1 MAGRLGNEEPLHRAG
16 LALGEWLLRVLQRKT
31 QGRVPQWRNL
41 LQLEGGPNHHRK
53 LAQSLQHQA
62 PTLCAWLSPAGTA
75 RDRTKARPSGHHEL
89 ISQCVWYKKI
99 GQAKHTNNIWFAFD
113 ALVRVARPQVVIILP
128 NVYHWSSRVRFF
140 LGREMDKYVLPAHSI
155 VDRHRWLPSYVSARH
170 FCTERAA
177 MHGRQGAGI
186 FWRAADLSSRSA
198 SLQGVQQSG

>member
-89 ISQCVWYKKI
+89 ISQCVWYKKS
-99 GQAKHTNNIWFAFD
+99 
-113 ALVRVARPQVVIILP
+113 VRPAARVQKPMQIIL
-128 NVYHWSSRVRFF
+128 
-140 LGREMDKYVLPAHSI
+140 D
-155 VDRHRWLPSYVSARH
+155 HRRI
-170 FCTERAA
+170 
-177 MHGRQGAGI
+177 RQ
-186 FWRAADLSSRSA
+186 LSP
-198 SLQGVQQSG
+198 

>member
-89 ISQCVWYKKI
+89 ISQCVWYKKSVRPI
-99 GQAKHTNNIWFAFD
+99 ERSLRGLFHHSLDKWLLSNLGQFNAVEAI
-113 ALVRVARPQVVIILP
+113 P
-128 NVYHWSSRVRFF
+128 
-140 LGREMDKYVLPAHSI
+140 
-155 VDRHRWLPSYVSARH
+155 
-170 FCTERAA
+170 
-177 MHGRQGAGI
+177 HG
-186 FWRAADLSSRSA
+186 
-198 SLQGVQQSG
+198 LQGGPHSVQDVWGCFRGQIPANCAPGMLRLSISD

>member
-89 ISQCVWYKKI
+89 ISQCVWYKKSVRPLFREWI
-99 GQAKHTNNIWFAFD
+99 AAVGAKAAYIE
-113 ALVRVARPQVVIILP
+113 PG
-128 NVYHWSSRVRFF
+128 SSWENGYIESFN
-140 LGREMDKYVLPAHSI
+140 A
-155 VDRHRWLPSYVSARH
+155 
-170 FCTERAA
+170 
-177 MHGRQGAGI
+177 
-186 FWRAADLSSRSA
+186 
-198 SLQGVQQSG
+198 

>member
-89 ISQCVWYKKI
+89 ISQCVWYKKSVRPI
-99 GQAKHTNNIWFAFD
+99 MLPQIASAAIQSAMQANQSSPSSVSFACVSHW
-113 ALVRVARPQVVIILP
+113 ALDCSQSLRDRRGVAE
-128 NVYHWSSRVRFF
+128 H
-140 LGREMDKYVLPAHSI
+140 
-155 VDRHRWLPSYVSARH
+155 
-170 FCTERAA
+170 AA
-177 MHGRQGAGI
+177 LMLA
-186 FWRAADLSSRSA
+186 F
-198 SLQGVQQSG
+198 

>member
-89 ISQCVWYKKI
+89 ISQCVWYKKS
-99 GQAKHTNNIWFAFD
+99 
-113 ALVRVARPQVVIILP
+113 VRPSTPTISGSRLM
-128 NVYHWSSRVRFF
+128 HSWSSRVRFF

>member
-75 RDRTKARPSGHHEL
+75 RDRTKAPPSGHHEL
-89 ISQCVWYKKI
+89 ISQCVWYKKSVRPGLLEI
-99 GQAKHTNNIWFAFD
+99 KK
-113 ALVRVARPQVVIILP
+113 ALVNWRSICRP
-128 NVYHWSSRVRFF
+128 
-140 LGREMDKYVLPAHSI
+140 
-155 VDRHRWLPSYVSARH
+155 PSHAPRQG
-170 FCTERAA
+170 RAA
-177 MHGRQGAGI
+177 RLVGI
-186 FWRAADLSSRSA
+186 ARA
-198 SLQGVQQSG
+198 

>member
-89 ISQCVWYKKI
+89 ISQCVWYKKSVRPI
-99 GQAKHTNNIWFAFD
+99 PDYQADVADVLSGQNRDRNPVNKT
-113 ALVRVARPQVVIILP
+113 
-128 NVYHWSSRVRFF
+128 
-140 LGREMDKYVLPAHSI
+140 GRTRL
-155 VDRHRWLPSYVSARH
+155 
-170 FCTERAA
+170 
-177 MHGRQGAGI
+177 
-186 FWRAADLSSRSA
+186 
-198 SLQGVQQSG
+198 

>member
-89 ISQCVWYKKI
+89 ISQCVWYKKSVRPD
-99 GQAKHTNNIWFAFD
+99 GD
-113 ALVRVARPQVVIILP
+113 AENFLSLVRQRALAAAPGATGIIAICIVV
-128 NVYHWSSRVRFF
+128 R
-140 LGREMDKYVLPAHSI
+140 
-155 VDRHRWLPSYVSARH
+155 
-170 FCTERAA
+170 
-177 MHGRQGAGI
+177 
-186 FWRAADLSSRSA
+186 
-198 SLQGVQQSG
+198 QSGFEIRGGCRR

>member
-89 ISQCVWYKKI
+89 ISQCVWYKKSVRPIRADEI
-99 GQAKHTNNIWFAFD
+99 GGYLQKGFLLRMRGNASG
-113 ALVRVARPQVVIILP
+113 QVNLIAPGEI
-128 NVYHWSSRVRFF
+128 
-140 LGREMDKYVLPAHSI
+140 K
-155 VDRHRWLPSYVSARH
+155 
-170 FCTERAA
+170 TKT
-177 MHGRQGAGI
+177 
-186 FWRAADLSSRSA
+186 
-198 SLQGVQQSG
+198 

>member
-1 MAGRLGNEEPLHRAG
+1 MDGRLGNEEPLHRAG

-89 ISQCVWYKKI
+89 ISQCVWYKKS
-99 GQAKHTNNIWFAFD
+99 
-113 ALVRVARPQVVIILP
+113 VRPTFEPGSPWENGYCESFNRKLRDECLNGEI
-128 NVYHWSSRVRFF
+128 
-140 LGREMDKYVLPAHSI
+140 
-155 VDRHRWLPSYVSARH
+155 
-170 FCTERAA
+170 
-177 MHGRQGAGI
+177 
-186 FWRAADLSSRSA
+186 
-198 SLQGVQQSG
+198 